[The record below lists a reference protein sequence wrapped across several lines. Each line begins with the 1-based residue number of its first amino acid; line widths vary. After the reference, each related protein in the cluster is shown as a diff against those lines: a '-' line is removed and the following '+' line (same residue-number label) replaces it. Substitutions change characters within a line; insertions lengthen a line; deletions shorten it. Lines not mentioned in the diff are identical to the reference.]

1 MTTTGSRTVSQSH
14 AAASHLETAVSL
26 KSMTGYAEAR
36 SSEKGWNI
44 RVTIRAVNHRFL
56 DLHLRM
62 PEGFEPLEPK
72 IRQTVRHGVRR
83 GHLDV
88 TVYYEP
94 AGQAAVGVNEEIAA
108 AYLAAANSLR
118 EKFGIRTEPDLAAIF
133 RLPGVIGSSALARE
147 GDLDR
152 LEAVVTGCLD
162 ESLAKLSRMR
172 ELEGSHLREEMSARL
187 KNITN
192 LAARVSGL
200 AERAQPAFAKRL
212 ETRLQALLGEAQID
226 PTRLAQEAAIA
237 AERSD
242 VTEELA
248 RLRSHVQQFE
258 GLLAGAPDVGKKLD
272 FLLQEMQREANTL
285 LSKSPGTEA
294 EGIEIT
300 QIGLEIK
307 SEIEKLREQVQNIE

>member
-1 MTTTGSRTVSQSH
+1 MTTAGSHPSTSTHSTGVEANH
-14 AAASHLETAVSL
+14 SL
-26 KSMTGYAEAR
+26 RSMTGYAEAR
-36 SSEKGWNI
+36 TLAQGWNVRI
-44 RVTIRAVNHRFL
+44 TIRAVNHRFL
-56 DLHLRM
+56 DLHLRL

-72 IRQTVRHGVRR
+72 IRQSVRQSVRR

-88 TVYYEP
+88 TLYYEP
-94 AGQAAVGVNEEIAA
+94 AGQAAVGVNAELAA
-108 AYLAAANSLR
+108 AYVQAANSLR
-118 EKFGIRTEPDLAAIF
+118 EKFGIRTEPDLAAIL
-133 RLPGVIGSSALARE
+133 RLPGVIGAAALTRE
-147 GDLDR
+147 QDFSR
-152 LEAVVTGCLD
+152 LESVVIGCLD
-162 ESLAKLSRMR
+162 ESLAKLNRMR
-172 ELEGSHLREEMSARL
+172 GLEGSHLHQEMSGRL
-187 KNITN
+187 RNISA
-192 LAARVSGL
+192 LAARVTAL

-212 ETRLQALLGEAQID
+212 EFRLQALLGEAQID

-242 VTEELA
+242 VSEELA
-248 RLRSHVQQFE
+248 RLRSHVQQFDA
-258 GLLAGAPDVGKKLD
+258 LLAGAPDVGKKLD